1 MHWLIF
7 LEKKIEI
14 YFSTNIRFNQF
25 FQSYKLKK
33 KQYIIFNIK
42 KVRGDAKL
50 RKNEGVLLHLLYV
63 HC

>member
-7 LEKKIEI
+7 LEKKRDTI
-14 YFSTNIRFNQF
+14 
-25 FQSYKLKK
+25 KK

-50 RKNEGVLLHLLYV
+50 RKNEGVLLHPLYV